1 MAINKKNLL
10 GKDPIDVGIKDAVH
24 VAIVSL
30 VAGSAI
36 PCGCRIKLNCDGQAI
51 TARDSDKDSFGV
63 ASPWS
68 GRIARGSRFWALMDP
83 DSVAAVEH
91 TWDSDIDF
99 SKKPKPVTENRTIA
113 EFAKVCD
120 VTYQEMLSACDSYI
134 NTDCKANYPG
144 MLSEETVEEAVEKGF
159 YLSDL
164 WSEWAEETGYEF
176 DNMGSECCPEYE
188 YPRCLPF
195 QWA

>member
-10 GKDPIDVGIKDAVH
+10 GKNPIDVGIKDAVH

-36 PCGCRIKLNCDGQAI
+36 PCGCRIKLNCDNQAI
-51 TARDSDKDSFGV
+51 PARDGDKASFGV

-68 GRIARGSRFWALMDP
+68 GRIARGERFWGLMDP

-91 TWDSDIDF
+91 TWDCDIDF
-99 SKKPKPVTENRTIA
+99 SVKSKPVTENSTIA
-113 EFAKVCD
+113 RYAKDCG
-120 VTYQEMLSACDSYI
+120 VTYQEMLSACNSYVE
-134 NTDCKANYPG
+134 TDRKANYPG
-144 MLSEETVEEAVEKGF
+144 TLSEETVEEAVGGYF
-159 YLSDL
+159 YDL

-176 DNMGSECCPEYE
+176 DNEGTECCPEYD
-188 YPRCLPF
+188 YPDCLPF

>member
-10 GKDPIDVGIKDAVH
+10 GKNPIDVGIKDAVH

-36 PCGCRIKLNCDGQAI
+36 PCGCRIKLNCDNQAI
-51 TARDSDKDSFGV
+51 PARDGDKASFGV

-68 GRIARGSRFWALMDP
+68 GRIARGERFWGLMDP

-91 TWDSDIDF
+91 TWDCDIDF
-99 SKKPKPVTENRTIA
+99 SVKPKPVTENSTIA
-113 EFAKVCD
+113 SFAKDCG
-120 VTYQEMLSACDSYI
+120 VTYEQMMQACDTCVR
-134 NTDCKANYPG
+134 TDRPANYPG
-144 MLSEETVEEAVEKGF
+144 TLSQEAVEEATSNDCYE
-159 YLSDL
+159 L

-176 DNMGSECCPEYE
+176 DNEGTECCPEYA
-188 YPRCLPF
+188 YPDGLPF